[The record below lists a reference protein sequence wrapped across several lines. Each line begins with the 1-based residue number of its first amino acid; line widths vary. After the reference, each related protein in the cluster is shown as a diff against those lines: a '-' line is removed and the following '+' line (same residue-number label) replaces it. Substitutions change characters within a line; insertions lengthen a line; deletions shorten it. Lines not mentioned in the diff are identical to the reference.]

1 MMVIKNI
8 NHITA
13 STLITLKQMMVLNVN
28 NSLLK
33 LNQYCSTAYPG
44 STAYP
49 DRVLLIT
56 SY

>member
-28 NSLLK
+28 NSLLNLGT
-33 LNQYCSTAYPG
+33 LNQYCSTAYP
-44 STAYP
+44 
-49 DRVLLIT
+49 DRVLRIT
-56 SY
+56 GY